1 MVTIE
6 KALEYN
12 REMKETLSEMW
23 TLIPKGQQKQIL
35 KKDRIRE
42 NLIRFK
48 IVEEDKG

>member
-35 KKDRIRE
+35 KNDKVKELFDRYHVTEVIS
-42 NLIRFK
+42 
-48 IVEEDKG
+48 